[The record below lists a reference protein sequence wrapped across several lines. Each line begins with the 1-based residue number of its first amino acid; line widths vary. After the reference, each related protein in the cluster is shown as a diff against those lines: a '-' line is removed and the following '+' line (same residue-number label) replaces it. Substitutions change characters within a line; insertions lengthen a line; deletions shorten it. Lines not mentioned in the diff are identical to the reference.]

1 MTSWSSPART
11 GAALTDTAL
20 TDAALT
26 DAALTDAALR
36 DAAPTPYWLDHVER
50 PEPLPA
56 LTAPTK
62 ADLVVVGG
70 GYLGLWTA
78 LLAATRDPGRDVLL
92 LEGQTCGHAA
102 SGRNGGF
109 CEASLTHGLGNGL
122 ARWPEEMPQLLDL
135 GRRNLDAIEA
145 AVAEHAIDCDFVR
158 TGTLSV
164 ATADHQLADLREE
177 QEAAAAVG
185 HDLTLLGEEAV
196 RDRVASP
203 TYRGALFDP
212 DCALVEPARLAW
224 GLRAACL
231 ASGVRIA
238 EHTEVLGLSRA
249 GAHLELA
256 TSAGPVTAR
265 QVVLATNAF
274 RPLLRRLRLMT
285 VPVYDYALMTEPLT
299 AEQRRAVGWEGR
311 EGVSDRTNRFH
322 YYRTT
327 RDGRILWGGYDAIYH
342 FGSRQTPSYEQRR
355 ATFETLA
362 ANFFATFPQLEG
374 LRFTHRWGGVIDTC
388 TRFTAFHG
396 TAYDGKVAYALGFT
410 GLGVGA
416 TRFAAEVALDQL
428 AGLETERTRLR
439 MVRERPLPFP
449 PEPLRWAG
457 IRATTWSLA
466 RADRNHGRE
475 NLWLRAMDR
484 FGLGFD
490 S

>member
-1 MTSWSSPART
+1 V
-11 GAALTDTAL
+11 
-20 TDAALT
+20 
-26 DAALTDAALR
+26 
-36 DAAPTPYWLDHVER
+36 PYWLDDPRR
-50 PEPLPA
+50 PEPAAPLTGPA
-56 LTAPTK
+56 H

-78 LLAATRDPGRDVLL
+78 LLAVTREPGRDVLVV
-92 LEGQTCGHAA
+92 EADTCGHAA

-122 ARWPEEMPQLLDL
+122 ARWPEEMPTLVRL
-135 GRRNLDAIEA
+135 GRENLDAIETA
-145 AVAEHAIDCDFVR
+145 IAEHGIDCDFLR
-158 TGTLSV
+158 SGSLSV
-164 ATADHQLADLREE
+164 ATSEHQVADLREE
-177 QEAAAAVG
+177 QQAASAIG
-185 HDLTLLGEEAV
+185 HTLALLGEDAL
-196 RDRVASP
+196 RRRVSSP
-203 TYRGALFDP
+203 TYRAALHDP

-224 GLRAACL
+224 GLRQACL
-231 ASGVRIA
+231 RAGVRIA
-238 EHTEVLGLSRA
+238 EHTRVQGLSDEGGRLQVRTA
-249 GAHLELA
+249 GGFV
-256 TSAGPVTAR
+256 SADR
-265 QVVLATNAF
+265 VVRATNAA

-285 VPVYDYALMTEPLT
+285 VPVYDYALMTEPLSP
-299 AEQRRAVGWEGR
+299 AQRAAIGWEGR
-311 EGVSDRTNRFH
+311 EGISDRTNRFH

-342 FGSRQTPSYEQRR
+342 FGSRQRATYEQRPE
-355 ATFETLA
+355 TFETLA
-362 ANFFATFPQLEG
+362 ANFFTTFPQLEG

-396 TAYDGKVAYALGFT
+396 TAYGGRVAYALGFT

-428 AGLETERTRLR
+428 AGLETERTSLR

-457 IRATTWSLA
+457 VRATTWSLA
-466 RADRNHGRE
+466 RADRHGGRE

-484 FGLGFD
+484 LGLGFD

>member
-1 MTSWSSPART
+1 MDGVPS
-11 GAALTDTAL
+11 GALA
-20 TDAALT
+20 
-26 DAALTDAALR
+26 
-36 DAAPTPYWLDHVER
+36 DAAPTPYWLDDPRR
-50 PEPLPA
+50 PDPAPA
-56 LTAPTK
+56 LAGATR

-78 LLAATRDPGRDVLL
+78 LQAVTRESGRDVLL
-92 LEGQTCGHAA
+92 LEAGTCGHAA

-122 ARWPEEMPQLLDL
+122 ARWPDELATLLAL
-135 GRRNLDAIEA
+135 GRSNLDGIEA
-145 AVAEHAIDCDFVR
+145 AVADHDIDCDFVR

-164 ATADHQLADLREE
+164 ATAPHQVDDLADE
-177 QEAAAAVG
+177 QRAAAAVG
-185 HDLTLLGEEAV
+185 HTLTLLDERAV
-196 RDRVASP
+196 RDRVSSP
-203 TYRGALFDP
+203 TFLGALYDP

-231 ASGVRIA
+231 AAGVRIA
-238 EHTEVLGLSRA
+238 EGTRVTGLASARPGGRSGVELGTADGSV
-249 GAHLELA
+249 
-256 TSAGPVTAR
+256 SAR

-274 RPLLRRLRLMT
+274 PPLLRRLRLMT
-285 VPVYDYALMTEPLT
+285 VPVYDYALMTEPLS
-299 AEQRRAVGWEGR
+299 AAQREEIGWTGR
-311 EGVSDRTNRFH
+311 EGISDRTNRFH

-342 FGSRQTPSYEQRR
+342 YASRQRPAYEQRPE
-355 ATFETLA
+355 TFRTLA

-396 TAYDGKVAYALGFT
+396 TAYDRRVAYALGFT

-416 TRFAAEVALDQL
+416 TRFAAEVALDHL
-428 AGLETERTRLR
+428 AGLDTERTRLR

-466 RADRNHGRE
+466 RADRNGGRE

-484 FGLGFD
+484 LGLGFD